1 MAPFGKI
8 YAYPENFRAQRAQ
21 LLANL
26 NGLELPFAEGFK
38 MGETNKTPEFLAK
51 FPMGKVPTLECAD
64 GFCLAESAAIARY
77 VAQSGPLASQLLG
90 ADAKTQARIDEW
102 TCFAESEI
110 ASNMIPPIGMAVMK
124 FMPADQARFDASIAS
139 LERALQRVEKALEGG
154 KKFLVGDKIT
164 MADAMVAG
172 SLYVPFK
179 FLVDAEMRKGLP
191 NLVAYAQGIAAMEAA
206 KKVYGDLVMCD
217 TKVSL

>member
-8 YAYPENFRAQRAQ
+8 YSYPDNFRVQRAQ
-21 LLANL
+21 LLAEL
-26 NGLELPFAEGFK
+26 NGLELPLAEGFK

-51 FPMGKVPTLECAD
+51 FPMGKVPALECAD

-77 VAQSGPLASQLLG
+77 VAQSGPLAEQLLG
-90 ADAKTQARIDEW
+90 ADAKTQARIAEW
-102 TCFAESEI
+102 TCFAESELS
-110 ASNMIPPIGMAVMK
+110 SNMIPPIAMAVMK
-124 FMPADQARFDASIAS
+124 LMPADKARFDSSMAN
-139 LERALQRVEKALEGG
+139 LERALKRIEKALEGG

-164 MADAMVAG
+164 MADVMVAG

-179 FLVDAEMRKGLP
+179 FMVDAEMRKGLP
-191 NLVAYAQGIAAMEAA
+191 NLVSYVQGVASTEAA

-217 TKVSL
+217 TRVSL